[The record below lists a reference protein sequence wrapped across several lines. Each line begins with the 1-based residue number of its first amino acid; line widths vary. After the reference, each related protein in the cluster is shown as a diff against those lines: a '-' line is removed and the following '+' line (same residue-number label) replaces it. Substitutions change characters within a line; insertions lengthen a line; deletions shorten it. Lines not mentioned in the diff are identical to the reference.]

1 MWLNV
6 AMIKVKVGEL
16 RNHLSRY
23 LKKVKSGQEITI
35 TDRETP
41 IGRLLPYSKS
51 KEEKFEIIEPPDGYE
66 GLSKLNFPDILT
78 DIDPVDIL
86 LEDRR
91 KR

>member
-23 LKKVKSGQEITI
+23 LKKVRHGAEITI

-41 IGRLLPYSKS
+41 IGKIVPYPS
-51 KEEKFEIIEPPDGYE
+51 ELEDFQIIDPPHGYG
-66 GLSKLNFPDILT
+66 GLSKLNFPDLPT
-78 DIDPVDIL
+78 KIDPVEIL
-86 LEDRR
+86 LQDRR

>member
-1 MWLNV
+1 M

-23 LKKVKSGQEITI
+23 LKKVRHGAEVTI

-41 IGRLLPYSKS
+41 IGRLVPYQQ
-51 KEEKFEIIEPPDGYE
+51 EKKGTLEIIPPKDGYK
-66 GLSKLNFPDILT
+66 GFAKLRFPNIECPV
-78 DIDPVDIL
+78 DPVDIL